1 MLLKNALLLAVAFFS
16 LVLCS
21 CDKPVLYD
29 DEARSA
35 QLAKDIDSIAKFVA
49 AKDLTVVKEPNGLSY
64 QVLRRGSG
72 VLIIED
78 TDTILIN
85 YRGRLIA
92 NDSLVE
98 AADSTFLV
106 VGDMPAGIKYGL
118 KVKPPG
124 LPNGL
129 QRGGEIRLLI
139 PSTLAYTNKIVFTT
153 LNPTLGIYTGKIPAN
168 SSLDYS
174 FQILNINKYTKK
186 E

>member
-1 MLLKNALLLAVAFFS
+1 MLLKNALLLAIAFFS

-21 CDKPVLYD
+21 CDKPATYD
-29 DEARSA
+29 REV
-35 QLAKDIDSIAKFVA
+35 QLAKDIDSIAKFVT
-49 AKDLTVVKEPNGLSY
+49 AKNLTVVKEPNGISY

-78 TDTILIN
+78 ADTVLIN
-85 YRGRLIA
+85 YRGRLIS

-98 AADSTFLV
+98 AADSSLLV
-106 VGDMPAGIKYGL
+106 VGDMPAGINYGL
-118 KVKPPG
+118 KIKNAG

-139 PSTLAYTNKIVFTT
+139 PSTLAYTDKIVFTT
-153 LNPTLGIYTGKIPAN
+153 INPTLGVYTGKIPAN

-174 FQILNINKYTKK
+174 FQILNINKSTKK